1 MRFIGTSVQAPADS
15 HTAPITSLEWS
26 PDGQFLASGSY
37 DGSVLI
43 WERNGWRA
51 KHRLFHPRLVNG
63 VRWSP
68 NGTWLATSCADGHC
82 RVWNSESGI
91 ETHVL
96 SLTLAYSCGVSE
108 CIFHS
113 VPDMARNFYT
123 VSARPGHERNLI
135 VPDFA
140 AHGRDR
146 VAEGQDRFWI
156 PCSGFRLELS

>member
-1 MRFIGTSVQAPADS
+1 TISGHEYYDPTVRERTNSTDVFDTARCPIPYRFAES
-15 HTAPITSLEWS
+15 
-26 PDGQFLASGSY
+26 
-37 DGSVLI
+37 
-43 WERNGWRA
+43 
-51 KHRLFHPRLVNG
+51 RLVG
-63 VRWSP
+63 EF
-68 NGTWLATSCADGHC
+68 LSCYGH
-82 RVWNSESGI
+82 I
-91 ETHVL
+91 L

-156 PCSGFRLELS
+156 PCSGSRLELS